1 MTIAEGMLVAVT
13 VALEM
18 LVEMLDEILVEA
30 VVIAACEDA
39 AASSCWG
46 GRARN
51 VSFVG
56 LLQVV
61 GVPQQAHRLVLEL

>member
-1 MTIAEGMLVAVT
+1 MTIAEGVLVDVT

-18 LVEMLDEILVEA
+18 LVEMLVEA
-30 VVIAACEDA
+30 VVIADCEDA

-46 GRARN
+46 GGARN

-56 LLQVV
+56 LLQAV
-61 GVPQQAHRLVLEL
+61 VPQQAHRFVLEL

>member
-1 MTIAEGMLVAVT
+1 MTIAEGVLVAVT

-18 LVEMLDEILVEA
+18 PVEMLVEA
-30 VVIAACEDA
+30 VLVADCEDA

-46 GRARN
+46 GGARK

-56 LLQVV
+56 LSQAVL
-61 GVPQQAHRLVLEL
+61 VPQQAHRLVLEL

>member
-1 MTIAEGMLVAVT
+1 MLATVA

-18 LVEMLDEILVEA
+18 LVEMPVEA
-30 VVIAACEDA
+30 AVVADCEDA

-46 GRARN
+46 EGARN

-56 LLQVV
+56 LSQASY
-61 GVPQQAHRLVLEL
+61 VPQQAHRFVLLL